1 MGFTPQFV
9 DLDADGR
16 ADIITGSWPGELCV
30 FRRQV
35 DGTLAAL
42 EHITDSQGQPINPG
56 NASTVFAVDWD
67 GDGDLD
73 LLLGNIQGEVLLAR
87 NDGTRQAP
95 VYQAPE
101 KLHAGGSVI
110 TVPGGDSAPTAADWD
125 GDGRLDL
132 IVGCG
137 DGSVLLFRREAGE
150 DEPVLAA
157 AVTLVPPASGDD
169 PAPGTYEARPG
180 RRAKPCVADFNNDGL
195 LDLLVG
201 DFSVRQV
208 QPAGDEGE
216 AAKALAQARSRQ
228 VELTEELERLL
239 EAPENETVQ
248 EREARR
254 AKLQSLLE
262 ERRTL
267 ARQMAALRP
276 RQQPS
281 YHGWVW
287 LYLRQPSQ

>member
-30 FRRQV
+30 FRRQE
-35 DGTLAAL
+35 DGSLAAL

-56 NASTVFAVDWD
+56 SASTVFAVDWD

-73 LLLGNIQGEVLLAR
+73 LLLGNIQGEVLLSR
-87 NDGTRQAP
+87 NDGTNRAP

-101 KLHAGGSVI
+101 KLHAAGSAIAV
-110 TVPGGDSAPTAADWD
+110 TGGDSAPTAADWD

-137 DGSVLLFRREAGE
+137 DGSVLLFRREASEGQ
-150 DEPVLAA
+150 PVLASGRP
-157 AVTLVPPASGDD
+157 LVAPAGSVE
-169 PAPGTYEARPG
+169 PADAGAEPKPG
-180 RRAKPCVADFNNDGL
+180 RRAKPCVADFNGDGL

-201 DFSVRQV
+201 DFAMQ
-208 QPAGDEGE
+208 QAKPAGNE
-216 AAKALAQARSRQ
+216 AETEQALAQARARQ
-228 VELTEELERLL
+228 AELAKEFERLL
-239 EAPENETVQ
+239 QAPENETAEQ
-248 EREARR
+248 REARK
-254 AKLQSLLE
+254 AKLQSVLE
-262 ERRTL
+262 ERRAL
-267 ARQMAALRP
+267 QRQIASLQP
-276 RQQPS
+276 RQQYA

-287 LYLRQPSQ
+287 LYLRKPTP